1 MQENGKSSE
10 PSEKKLKSW
19 EKSVGTLNK
28 VSLVSLVKKKTTPST
43 GEGRNTSTGH
53 VVVNSNSNSTSKVPS
68 AAGGLSLVGNYSSGD
83 SSDET

>member
-1 MQENGKSSE
+1 M
-10 PSEKKLKSW
+10 
-19 EKSVGTLNK
+19 GTLNK
-28 VSLVSLVKKKTTPST
+28 VSLVSLVKKKTTPCT

-53 VVVNSNSNSTSKVPS
+53 VVVKSNSNSTAK